1 MLLALYNA
9 QKHANSLS
17 ELAEILGLD
26 EKAEYREIME
36 RLANDAQSELDRHYM
51 PLPFDSEYNAIKIDD
66 VLNVGKVVGVGD
78 GYVFVADK
86 PEGMVTGYLANETYK
101 ADGEMLLEAIE
112 DALAEG
118 ALNHAQIQGM
128 LNYVKGCRDVG

>member
-1 MLLALYNA
+1 MLLTLYNA

-17 ELAEILGLD
+17 ELAALLGLD
-26 EKAEYREIME
+26 KKAEYREIME

-51 PLPFDSEYNAIKIDD
+51 PLPFDSEYNVIKIDD

-101 ADGEMLLEAIE
+101 CDGEMLLKAIE
-112 DALAEG
+112 DALVEG

-128 LNYVKGCRDVG
+128 FNYVKECRDVG

>member
-51 PLPFDSEYNAIKIDD
+51 PLPFDSEYNVIKIDD

-101 ADGEMLLEAIE
+101 ADGEMLLKAIE

-128 LNYVKGCRDVG
+128 LNYVKECRDVG

>member
-17 ELAEILGLD
+17 ELAALLGLD
-26 EKAEYREIME
+26 KKEGYRESME
-36 RLANDAQSELDRHYM
+36 RLAKDSQDELDRHYM
-51 PLPFDSEYNAIKIDD
+51 PLPFDSEYNVIKVDD

-101 ADGEMLLEAIE
+101 CDGEMLLKAIE
-112 DALAEG
+112 DALVEG

-128 LNYVKGCRDVG
+128 FNYVKECRDVG

>member
-1 MLLALYNA
+1 MLLTLYNA

-17 ELAEILGLD
+17 ELAALLGLD
-26 EKAEYREIME
+26 KKAEYREIME
-36 RLANDAQSELDRHYM
+36 QLAKDSQDELDRHYM
-51 PLPFDSEYNAIKIDD
+51 PLPFDSEYNVIKIDD

-86 PEGMVTGYLANETYK
+86 PEGMLTGYLANETYK
-101 ADGEMLLEAIE
+101 CDGEMLLTAIE

-118 ALNHAQIQGM
+118 ALNYAQIQGM
-128 LNYVKGCRDVG
+128 FNYVKWCRDVG

>member
-17 ELAEILGLD
+17 ELAALLGLD
-26 EKAEYREIME
+26 KKAGYREIME
-36 RLANDAQSELDRHYM
+36 RLAKDSQDELDRHYM
-51 PLPFDSEYNAIKIDD
+51 PLPFDSEYNVIKVDD

-101 ADGEMLLEAIE
+101 CDGEMLLKAIE
-112 DALAEG
+112 DALVEG

-128 LNYVKGCRDVG
+128 FNYVKECRDVG

>member
-1 MLLALYNA
+1 MLLSLYNA

-17 ELAEILGLD
+17 ELAALLGLD

-36 RLANDAQSELDRHYM
+36 QLAKDSQDELDRHYM

-86 PEGMVTGYLANETYK
+86 PEGMVTGYLANETHK
-101 ADGEMLLEAIE
+101 SDGEMLLKAIE

-128 LNYVKGCRDVG
+128 LNYVKGCYDVG

>member
-1 MLLALYNA
+1 MLLTLYNA
-9 QKHANSLS
+9 KKHANSLS
-17 ELAEILGLD
+17 ELAALLGLD
-26 EKAEYREIME
+26 KKAGYREIME
-36 RLANDAQSELDRHYM
+36 QLAKDSQDELDRHYM
-51 PLPFDSEYNAIKIDD
+51 PLPFDSEYNVIKIDD

-101 ADGEMLLEAIE
+101 CDGEMLLTAIV
-112 DALAEG
+112 DALTEG

-128 LNYVKGCRDVG
+128 LNYVKECRDVG